1 MKTEYNKLVRDNIP
15 EIIISNGNACKYRQ
29 ANERERLMY
38 LKTKIEEEMNE
49 FLEAYKEDSLSGMQE
64 ELVDLLTV
72 TLRYIDEKQDHI
84 PYCEGDK
91 QVDYT
96 IKGFINYYN
105 DKIENKGGFKK
116 GYILLEVEDNE

>member
-1 MKTEYNKLVRDNIP
+1 MLKQYNKLVRDNIP
-15 EIIISNGNACKYRQ
+15 DIIISNGGTCKYRQ

-49 FLEAYKEDSLSGMQE
+49 FLKAYKKDSLSGMQE

-84 PYCEGDK
+84 PYCEDDK
-91 QVDYT
+91 QVDST
-96 IKGFINYYN
+96 IKGFINYYDN
-105 DKIENKGGFKK
+105 KIEDKGGFKK